1 MADIKGVCPVIAAP
15 FTDQG
20 EVDYHSFD
28 KMIAH
33 LVDTGVN
40 GLTLFGIASEFYKLT
55 DAEKYQLAEVFI
67 NKLKGTNVFSMIS
80 ITDHSTDVA
89 VHRAK
94 QYQEM
99 GADCLMVLP
108 PHFLAPS
115 NDAIKEHIKQI
126 LEAVNIP
133 VVIQYAPGET
143 KVQIPVEDMVDI
155 YDHYPNAVFKIEEN
169 PPVNYIQKLLNQRP
183 KAAVLVGY
191 AGLYMIDVLNI
202 NGQGVMPGCSF
213 SEIYVAIYRH
223 YLNGQVSEA
232 AKLHNKLRKYLT
244 RWMQDCEYIIQVE
257 KTILYQRK
265 IIASEYCRRPNYPI
279 SQKDRDIISDFLSEF
294 AEYLRKGA

>member
-1 MADIKGVCPVIAAP
+1 MTEIKGVCPVIAAP
-15 FTDQG
+15 FNDQG
-20 EVDYHSFD
+20 EVDYQSFE
-28 KMIAH
+28 KMLAH

-55 DAEKYQLAEVFI
+55 DAEKNQLAEMFI
-67 NKLKGTNVFSMIS
+67 KKLKDTNVFSMIS

-89 VHRAK
+89 VRRAK

-108 PHFLAPS
+108 PHFLSPS
-115 NDAIKEHIKQI
+115 NAAVREHILQI
-126 LEAVNIP
+126 LSAVNIP

-143 KVQIPVEDMVDI
+143 KMQIPVEDMVDI

-169 PPVNYIQKLLNQRP
+169 PPVNYIQKLLDLRP
-183 KAAVLVGY
+183 KATVLVGY
-191 AGLYMIDVLNI
+191 AGLYMIDILNI

-213 SEIYVAIYRH
+213 SEIYVEIYRR
-223 YLNGQVSEA
+223 YLNGQVDEA
-232 AKLHNKLRKYLT
+232 AELHSKLRKYLS

-257 KTILYQRK
+257 KTILYQRN
-265 IIASEYCRRPNYPI
+265 IIAGEYCRRPNYPLTE
-279 SQKDRDIISDFLSEF
+279 KDREIIGDFLSEF
-294 AEYLRKGA
+294 AEYLRKGV